1 MPLPHDPGPHW
12 GEVGIHGLHRPRE
25 WDAVLTVEAPDV
37 LGDEGWFVVLAD
49 GRVLVEEQ
57 EGDDVGR
64 LARAVTVPAP
74 FRAHAVR
81 RGPDT
86 WAIAARGID
95 TLELEVDPGGE
106 AVELAWDGV
115 ERTVRIDGEP
125 TLAGVPELER
135 LGASRHAAYVV
146 TAARL
151 TGSTWEVTVA
161 PL

>member
-1 MPLPHDPGPHW
+1 MPLPHEPGPHW
-12 GEVGIHGLHRPRE
+12 GEVGIHGLHRQRE
-25 WDAVLTVEAPDV
+25 WDAVVTLEAPDV
-37 LGDEGWFVVLAD
+37 SRDEWSFVVLAD
-49 GRVLVEEQ
+49 GRVLIEDGD
-57 EGDDVGR
+57 EGSVGR
-64 LARAVTVPAP
+64 LAHAVALPAP

-86 WAIAARGID
+86 WAVGARRIE
-95 TLELEVDPGGE
+95 TVELDADPGGD

-115 ERTVRIDGEP
+115 ERSVRIDGEP

-146 TAARL
+146 TGTRL
-151 TGSTWEVTVA
+151 SGSTWEVAVA